1 MLTSGNNL
9 YAHLRSALGFID
21 AIVIVLRITVPGR
34 HLFIKVASGQRNVA
48 GHVSLSG
55 AGESRIFGVVGPK
68 DTGSSTTIS
77 GEFGASHSN
86 TSQQNG
92 MFDPGQFHSVGFCPI
107 SDPVTN
113 KSVKSGETS
122 SNSKNTGCLGQL
134 LFLCFLSFLVSF
146 LFVVV
151 LLFCFKV

>member
-1 MLTSGNNL
+1 MLASGNNL

-92 MFDPGQFHSVGFCPI
+92 MFDPRQFHSVGFCTI
-107 SDPVTN
+107 SDPATN
-113 KSVKSGETS
+113 KSAKSGETS
-122 SNSKNTGCLGQL
+122 SNSKNTGCWGN
-134 LFLCFLSFLVSF
+134 CFFFVF
-146 LFVVV
+146 LFHSCL